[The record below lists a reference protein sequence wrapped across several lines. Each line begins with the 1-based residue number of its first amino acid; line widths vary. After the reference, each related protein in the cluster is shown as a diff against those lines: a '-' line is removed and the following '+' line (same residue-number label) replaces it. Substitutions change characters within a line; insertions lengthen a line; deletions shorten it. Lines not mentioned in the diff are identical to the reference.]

1 MCYNHTMD
9 LFDFAQNDNNSAKPL
24 ADRMRPKTLADFYGQ
39 QHLIFP
45 GSLLVRAIK
54 ADKLG
59 NCIFWGPPGTGKT
72 TLASIIAN
80 STNADFV
87 KLNAVS
93 SGVADAK
100 KVIEDA
106 REKLRIF
113 GKRTYLLLDECHRWN
128 KAQSDC
134 VLSAMEDGSIIF
146 VGSTTENP
154 NLAMT
159 RAIVSRCRI
168 FELKA
173 LSDADIKKGVL
184 RAVTDKQNGLGN
196 FDIKITDDAV
206 DHIVWSCAG
215 DMRKALGALELA
227 ALSTPP
233 DQNGAIVI
241 DKEVAEQSVQK
252 KSVSINESTTY
263 DMLSAFCKS
272 LRGSDPDA
280 ALFWAFR
287 LLAAGF
293 DPLILFRRMIAH
305 ASEDVGMADS
315 SVLQFVISAM
325 TAYEKIGMP
334 EGELTLAHAIIYLC
348 TAPKSNKVYLAKEA
362 AKKAVENE
370 KDDFVPLHLRNTD
383 FSTSDKADKP
393 YLYPHDYG
401 GYVNQQYLPDGI
413 KDKKFYYP
421 TENGKEKDVKAFMS
435 EVEKI
440 KRKIESENK
449 K

>member
-1 MCYNHTMD
+1 MD
-9 LFDFAQNDNNSAKPL
+9 LFDFAQNDTNSSKPL
-24 ADRMRPKTLADFYGQ
+24 ADRMRPQMLADFYGQ
-39 QHLIFP
+39 QHIIFP

-54 ADKLG
+54 TDKLG

-100 KVIEDA
+100 KVIEEA
-106 REKLRIF
+106 REKLRVY
-113 GKRTYLLLDECHRWN
+113 GKKTYLLLDECHRWN

-154 NLAMT
+154 NLSMT
-159 RAIVSRCRI
+159 KAIVSRCRI

-173 LSDADIKKGVL
+173 LKDDDIKKGIM
-184 RAVTDKQNGLGN
+184 RALSDKKNGLGN
-196 FDIKITDDAV
+196 FDIQITDDAV
-206 DHIVWSCAG
+206 EHIVWSCAG

-233 DQNGAIVI
+233 DNAGKIII
-241 DKEVAEQSVQK
+241 DKSVAEQSVQK
-252 KSVSINESTTY
+252 KSVSLNESMTY

-287 LLAAGF
+287 LIAAGF

-315 SVLQFVISAM
+315 SVLQFVTSAM

-362 AKKAVENE
+362 AKCAVENE

-383 FSTSDKADKP
+383 FSTGDKSDKP
-393 YLYPHDYG
+393 YLYPHDFG
-401 GYVNQQYLPDGI
+401 GYVRQQYLPDGI
-413 KDKKFYYP
+413 KNKKFYYP
-421 TENGKEKDVKAFMS
+421 SENGNEKGVKDFLAYIEEKKKEA
-435 EVEKI
+435 
-440 KRKIESENK
+440 NK
-449 K
+449 

>member
-1 MCYNHTMD
+1 MD
-9 LFDFAQNDNNSAKPL
+9 LFDFAQNDNNSVKPL

-100 KVIEDA
+100 KVIEEA
-106 REKLRIF
+106 REKLRIY

-173 LSDADIKKGVL
+173 LSDDDIKKGIL
-184 RAVTDKQNGLGN
+184 RALSDKQNGLGN
-196 FDIKITDDAV
+196 LDIDINDDAI

-227 ALSTPP
+227 VLSTPP
-233 DQNGAIVI
+233 DPNGKITV
-241 DKEVAEQSVQK
+241 DKTVAEQSVQK
-252 KSVSINESTTY
+252 KSVSINESTTF
-263 DMLSAFCKS
+263 DILSAFCKS
-272 LRGSDPDA
+272 LRGSDADA

-287 LLAAGF
+287 LIAAGF

-315 SVLQFVISAM
+315 SVLQFVTAAM

-334 EGELTLAHAIIYLC
+334 EGELTLAHAIVYLC
-348 TAPKSNKVYLAKEA
+348 TAPKSNRVYLAKEA
-362 AKKAVENE
+362 AKRAVENE

-393 YLYPHDYG
+393 YLYPHDFG
-401 GYVNQQYLPDGI
+401 GYVEQDYLPDGL
-413 KDKKFYYP
+413 KGEKFYHP
-421 TENGKEKDVKAFMS
+421 SENGKEKDVKRFL
-435 EVEKI
+435 EEIETI
-440 KRKIESENK
+440 KKQK
-449 K
+449 TK

>member
-1 MCYNHTMD
+1 MD

-24 ADRMRPKTLADFYGQ
+24 ADRMRPQTLADFYGQ

-113 GKRTYLLLDECHRWN
+113 GKRTYLLLDECHRWS
-128 KAQSDC
+128 KSQSDC

-233 DQNGAIVI
+233 DQNGTIVI